1 MTNTERMIEIIKL
14 IFDKT
19 DVNTELL
26 SSIMLAFA
34 DGALLT
40 EEMTNAEIGEE
51 ISRNWIETTKQKM
64 VATVKAYN
72 RRLAQSDADERTM
85 IQIGDLL

>member
-26 SSIMLAFA
+26 SSVMLAFA

-72 RRLAQSDADERTM
+72 RRLAQADVDAQTS